1 MLYLI
6 RHAES
11 ICNLLESSTG
21 SVLDELSF
29 EGRKECLKLQKYA
42 KELKQKLNLKIV
54 CSSAARSLETG
65 VLLFGS
71 EIIIDCD
78 WLETDG
84 GYLQD
89 IPEKYVE
96 TFFKLEN
103 NKDRKYPN
111 GESNC
116 FMQERVMRSFKK
128 YLNSI
133 KNNNIVIVTHLGP
146 ILTVSKYLN
155 YDIENIKNLDGI
167 VISSENK
174 QYKINVHRKLIPSN
188 L

>member
-11 ICNLLESSTG
+11 ICNLLQSSTG
-21 SVLDELSF
+21 SVFDELSF
-29 EGRKECLKLQKYA
+29 EGRQECLKLRKNT

-71 EIIIDCD
+71 DLTIDYD

-89 IPEKYVE
+89 IPEKYIDI
-96 TFFKLEN
+96 FFKLEN
-103 NKDRKYPN
+103 NENRKYPN
-111 GESNC
+111 GESNR
-116 FMQERVMRSFKK
+116 FMEERVMKSLKK
-128 YLNSI
+128 YLDSS
-133 KNNNIVIVTHLGP
+133 KVDNIAIITHLGP
-146 ILTVSKYLN
+146 ILTVSKYLDHN
-155 YDIENIKNLDGI
+155 IKDIKNLDGI
-167 VISSENK
+167 VISHEHK
-174 QYKINVHRKLIPSN
+174 KCKITTHRKFIY
-188 L
+188 